1 MCVTCLGIFVAL
13 LVAIVHMY
21 AQNIFY
27 IPIIIQSH
35 IGQVVHLRTDRKL
48 GVHKGTKR
56 HYELSRWRRREK
68 VNYIHRKRITF
79 NGRKIERHGKRQE

>member
-1 MCVTCLGIFVAL
+1 MCVSVTCLGIFVAL

-48 GVHKGTKR
+48 VLHEGTLR
-56 HYELSRWRRREK
+56 HNEQNRLKEEGNTFKQIGSR
-68 VNYIHRKRITF
+68 IRK
-79 NGRKIERHGKRQE
+79 QQ